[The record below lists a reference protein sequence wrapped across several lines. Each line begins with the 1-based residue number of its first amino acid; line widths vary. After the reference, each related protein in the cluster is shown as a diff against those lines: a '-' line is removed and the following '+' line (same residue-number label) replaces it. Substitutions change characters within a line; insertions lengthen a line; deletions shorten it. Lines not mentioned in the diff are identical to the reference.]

1 MDFHRAARP
10 IAVAIMAIAYGILEM
25 PRTYISEPFG
35 SRQMN
40 IRFPNK
46 LIIPNVSRDKIATSF
61 IVTKM
66 KVCFL

>member
-10 IAVAIMAIAYGILEM
+10 IAVAIMAIAYGILAM

-40 IRFPNK
+40 IRFPK
-46 LIIPNVSRDKIATSF
+46 KVIIPNVSRDIVAMSF
-61 IVTKM
+61 ITKM
-66 KVCFL
+66 RVCCS